1 MSNTNNVRYMDDYR
15 STWKEIYCAEDKN
28 VTIQIFHNERTRE
41 CDIVQVNNEGETS
54 CVRLTKIDVMR
65 LTLILT
71 ELNARKV

>member
-1 MSNTNNVRYMDDYR
+1 MDDYR
-15 STWKEIYCAEDKN
+15 SPWKEIYCAENEN

-54 CVRLTKIDVMR
+54 CVRLTKIDVTR

-71 ELNARKV
+71 GLNVRTV